1 MKTILVIGLAIAGA
15 IACGA
20 QGCAQWFPD
29 EKLTI
34 QRTAYTGNELR
45 IDGYYYHFPTVPGGT
60 IIQFFYRNGI
70 RLTGRYSGTTNLDS
84 VDMRIPEANSDL
96 QHDKSGWGVFLIS
109 GNSIWYEKWD
119 TSVGGGLPVTK
130 SFGHVLNDTTFL
142 RMYSIANGKKFID
155 NEIWHFRKFS
165 LKPDSTNRWIQ

>member
-15 IACGA
+15 IAYGA
-20 QGCAQWFPD
+20 QGCARWFPD

-34 QRTAYTGNELR
+34 QKTAYTGNELR

-70 RLTGRYSGTTNLDS
+70 RLTGRYSVTTNLDS
-84 VDMRIPEANSDL
+84 VDMKIPKMYTSL
-96 QHDKSGWGVFLIS
+96 QRNKSGWGVFLIS
-109 GNSIWYEKWD
+109 GDTIRYDDWD

-130 SFGHVLNDTTFL
+130 SFGRVLNDTTFL
-142 RMYSIANGKKFID
+142 RMYNIAYGKKLIK
-155 NEIWHFRKFS
+155 NQVWHFRRFS
-165 LKPDSTNRWIQ
+165 PKPDSTNRWIQ